1 MIIRQAIHKDID
13 NIMEMYLSCVNG
25 MLKINIDQWDKTY
38 PNRKII
44 SEDINQKTYYIAI
57 EKKQILAGINIDQ
70 IQDKTYL
77 AIQWADQE
85 NKFMVVHRLA
95 VLENYWSKGI
105 GNKLMDF
112 AEKLAFKKRLRSIR
126 LDTYNS
132 NKKAITFYKNI
143 GYTQL
148 GEIFLKPNK
157 NEYYCFE
164 KLINN

>member
-1 MIIRQAIHKDID
+1 MIIRKAIHKDID
-13 NIMEMYLSCVNG
+13 NIMEMYSSCVNG

-44 SEDINQKTYYIAI
+44 SEDIIKKTYYIAI

-77 AIQWADQE
+77 AIKWKDQE

-105 GNKLMDF
+105 G
-112 AEKLAFKKRLRSIR
+112 
-126 LDTYNS
+126 
-132 NKKAITFYKNI
+132 
-143 GYTQL
+143 
-148 GEIFLKPNK
+148 
-157 NEYYCFE
+157 
-164 KLINN
+164 